1 MNKKKVVIALLMF
14 TLFSACGNE
23 EIQQEEKGETKQE
36 TSAFFEEKENEEAQN
51 EKESIITENIVRENG
66 SIIFTTEYEIED
78 YCNGVFIVS
87 KSDGLLYG
95 VLDLNGEEILPL
107 QYDKIKFMN
116 KDGEHENV
124 YIETTYEEQYA
135 VYDAKGNKLFDE
147 KADIIS
153 YEMEVTAE
161 NPPFFVTGRN
171 TNYDLRNE
179 KGELKIYREDGTQ
192 VSSIQ
197 LEYNLLPYVC
207 WVDDNICLVGYETG
221 DGCLEC
227 VRYISGEVV
236 KRWEEGN
243 YLVSSVGGM
252 EGENYYTYV
261 GDKNR
266 IYNKIVITADG
277 DLVIEED
284 TFTFDEMQSIATS
297 NAMAGL
303 SNRYQYHLG
312 ENKDCIIYQ
321 TNDTWKYE
329 DASGNPIYEQR
340 YYSFQI
346 MDEGY
351 ALSNED
357 KQVCI
362 ITKNG
367 RKTVDY
373 GYLELND
380 SNYLFQG
387 GTRLT
392 RDDVF
397 ADYNT
402 IVFNA
407 SMEENI
413 TLFGSYGMGELQKY
427 ARELELEEMLD
438 LQPGESGM
446 TLSGGEKNKLA
457 LLRALCREC
466 KVLFCDEMFSA
477 LDEKSKKLLGN
488 KLFLRED
495 FTMVVITHDIS
506 EASLNYFDEI
516 ILMEDGKVLKQ
527 GEKSEMLPYIKEYF
541 A

>member
-23 EIQQEEKGETKQE
+23 EIQQEEKGEAKQE
-36 TSAFFEEKENEEAQN
+36 TSAFFEEKENAEAQN

-116 KDGEHENV
+116 KDEVADGEHENV

-161 NPPFFVTGRN
+161 NPPFFVTG
-171 TNYDLRNE
+171 TASTVKNE
-179 KGELKIYREDGTQ
+179 THEVKIYREDGTY
-192 VSSIQ
+192 VSTIQ
-197 LEYNLLPYVC
+197 LEECIQVIIN
-207 WVDDNICLVGYETG
+207 WINDNICLITKNDYTYDSGRHIVNS
-221 DGCLEC
+221 DVIC
-227 VRYISGEVV
+227 VRCTSGEIL
-236 KRWEEGN
+236 KQLDGN
-243 YLVSSVGGM
+243 YLVDTLNGI
-252 EGENYYTYV
+252 EGDNFYSYV
-261 GDKNR
+261 GDGK

-284 TFTFDEMQSIATS
+284 TFTFDEIRSMATS

-340 YYSFQI
+340 YYSLGLI
-346 MDEGY
+346 DEGY

-380 SNYLFQG
+380 SNYLFQED
-387 GTRLT
+387 TRLT

-397 ADYNT
+397 ADYNSVC
-402 IVFNA
+402 IIRHSAEGNQV
-407 SMEENI
+407 
-413 TLFGSYGMGELQKY
+413 YY
-427 ARELELEEMLD
+427 W
-438 LQPGESGM
+438 ES
-446 TLSGGEKNKLA
+446 K
-457 LLRALCREC
+457 
-466 KVLFCDEMFSA
+466 
-477 LDEKSKKLLGN
+477 
-488 KLFLRED
+488 
-495 FTMVVITHDIS
+495 
-506 EASLNYFDEI
+506 
-516 ILMEDGKVLKQ
+516 
-527 GEKSEMLPYIKEYF
+527 
-541 A
+541 